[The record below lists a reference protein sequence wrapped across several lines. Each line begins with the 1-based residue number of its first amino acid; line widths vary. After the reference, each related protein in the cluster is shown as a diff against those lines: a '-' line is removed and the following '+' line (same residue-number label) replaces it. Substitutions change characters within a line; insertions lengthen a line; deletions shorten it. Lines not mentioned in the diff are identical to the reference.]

1 MQWPATRP
9 GLALCSLARWPIIV
23 GELVANL
30 QTLVEVCMVEETIF
44 SGFPPAGLQFLA
56 DLADNNDR
64 AWFGSH
70 KSVYEQQLLP
80 AAKAFIVAL
89 GEQLAALVPDI
100 QYDTRTNGSG
110 SLMRIYRDTRFSADK
125 SPYRTSLGIT
135 FWMAGRKKMDGAG
148 IFVRIAPAGAELY
161 SGEYQFSPAALA
173 DYRAAVAD
181 EKQGAALVAALATV
195 RAAGISQIGGEHYKR
210 VPRGYDPA
218 HDRADLLRYNGLYAV
233 SPLIPPELLVQ
244 PSLVAVCFDYCQRM
258 APLMNWLLALPGRDA
273 A

>member
-1 MQWPATRP
+1 
-9 GLALCSLARWPIIV
+9 
-23 GELVANL
+23 
-30 QTLVEVCMVEETIF
+30 MVEETTF
-44 SGFPPAGLQFLA
+44 SGFPPAGIQFLD

-70 KSVYEQQLLP
+70 KAVYEGQLLP
-80 AAKAFIVAL
+80 AAKAFVATL
-89 GEQLAALVPDI
+89 GEQLAALVPGI

-125 SPYRTSLGIT
+125 SPYRTSLGVT
-135 FWMAGRKKMDGAG
+135 FWMAGRKKMEGAG

-181 EKQGAALVAALATV
+181 EKQGAALVTALAAV
-195 RAAGISQIGGEHYKR
+195 RAAGISEIGGEHYKR

-244 PSLVAVCFDYCQRM
+244 PALVTVCFDYCRRM
-258 APLMNWLLALPGRDA
+258 APLMNWLLALPGRGA